1 MHVSGNLQYS
11 SRCQGSNEWW
21 PTEEKILSLPNTN
34 KIHRQMQHIYIGYA
48 TETEIDNNGRIHLP
62 PMLREYACMDRKA
75 VMIGQGRRLEIWG
88 EEIWRDKSSR
98 KLLRKLMQMNCPKKL
113 RACLSELATSGIR
126 SQSMLRHSLSSQLAK
141 SRCLAFALPSGG
153 HA

>member
-1 MHVSGNLQYS
+1 MFRGISNIAVDAKGRISIPKSQREQLIAVSKGELMVTAGPD
-11 SRCQGSNEWW
+11 RCLLVFPIDEWW

-48 TETEIDNNGRIHLP
+48 TETEIDSNGRIHLP

-88 EEIWRDKSSR
+88 EEIWRDKSSNC
-98 KLLRKLMQMNCPKKL
+98 LLYTSPSPRD
-113 RACLSELATSGIR
+113 ATLSR
-126 SQSMLRHSLSSQLAK
+126 MPSSA
-141 SRCLAFALPSGG
+141 
-153 HA
+153 